1 MNHGRS
7 ILWRVTR
14 WCVVPVLVCLSMTA
28 GAAAAADLTAAVDRS
43 EASRGDQVLLTIT
56 LTGESRDLP
65 APDLPAIAGV
75 TVSRGGTSQNFQMVN
90 GAVSTSVAWTYYLRI
105 EGDQDVQV
113 PAFEAEVDG
122 EKVRSKAITI
132 RVADKGTGGRGGLG
146 QSQSTSST
154 GADAGA
160 PGPGDDHFVTLTVDR
175 DTAYVGEQI
184 VLVFRY
190 HANPYAR
197 GLDRPQYTPPRT
209 EGFWREDLPP
219 NRNYQDVIDGQ
230 RYEITEI
237 RYALF
242 PTRPGVLT
250 IEPARVT
257 IPADPFADFFSSR
270 RRRSRSAPRELSTGD
285 VAITAQALPLPRPAG
300 FSGLVSRQVDLTAKV
315 DLDTVPRGEPVSLSL
330 SLGADGSLKSIS
342 ELSWQ
347 APESV
352 QSHEAGG
359 GLDTKKDHGRMF
371 SRLTQEKVLIP
382 LAEGVLVLPPVEVV
396 YFDPSSA
403 TYASVSRKLGS
414 LFVRAGDRPVA
425 GDSPGRALRTE
436 IARLAHDLRFAHPVT
451 RGLRTRRA
459 SLTASPIWWVVL
471 LAPVVLLGVLR
482 LQLSREASRLRDPL
496 GTRRRGAWRR
506 ARSSLRVSK
515 RDGRDPDVGARI
527 IGAVYGFV
535 ADKTGR
541 SSAGMKSSH
550 ILEYATRIGRVET
563 GESLVDLVTR
573 CEAVRYGL
581 VESEQSGMDLATE
594 AESLLATLAAAAVK
608 APVVVLK
615 CLLVSL
621 MVLGITMGGEVSAQ
635 EAGTGPGADPMRL
648 MAEGV
653 RAYTDGDLGEAVA
666 RFEAAAAVSHDADVY
681 YNLGNARA
689 RRGELGYAVANYLR
703 ASRLAPRDPDIR
715 ANLAWVRSHTRDI
728 ELEGAPLPP
737 VIRQLGAILAALS
750 LDELCLLLIA
760 AFWFAALV
768 IAWAWWRTGWTPA
781 MRRLGIASGFV
792 LLAVLANSAWCWY
805 DHRVK
810 DVAVVVVA
818 EVDVRSGPETSFPVV
833 FQVHDGL
840 TLQVKA
846 RRDDWSQVTL
856 GGEWNGWLPT
866 VALTH
871 VGLRAEQGQ

>member
-1 MNHGRS
+1 MKQGRS
-7 ILWRVTR
+7 SLWRVAR
-14 WCVVPVLVCLSMTA
+14 SRVVPILVCLSLTT
-28 GAAAAADLTAAVDRS
+28 GVAAAAGLTAAVDRS

-75 TVSRGGTSQNFQMVN
+75 TVSRGGTSQNFQMIN

-105 EGDQDVQV
+105 DGDQDVQV
-113 PAFEAEVDG
+113 PAFEVEVDG
-122 EKVRSKAITI
+122 EKVSSKAITI
-132 RVADKGTGGRGGLG
+132 RVVDKGTEGSGGLG
-146 QSQSTSST
+146 RTHATSST
-154 GADAGA
+154 GTDAGA

-175 DTAYVGEQI
+175 DTAYVGEQV
-184 VLVFRY
+184 VLIFRY

-270 RRRSRSAPRELSTGD
+270 RRRSRSAPRELSTGT
-285 VAITAQALPLPRPAG
+285 VEIMVQALPLPRPAG
-300 FSGLVSRQVDLTAKV
+300 FSGLVSRQVDLTATV
-315 DLDTVPRGEPVSLSL
+315 NLDTVPRGEPVSLSL

-347 APESV
+347 APENV

-359 GLDTKKDHGRMF
+359 GLDTRKDHGRMF
-371 SRLTQEKVLIP
+371 SRLTQERVLIP
-382 LAEGVLVLPPVEVV
+382 LEEGPLDLPPVEVV
-396 YFDPSSA
+396 YFDPSSD
-403 TYASVSRKLGS
+403 TYASVSRNLGT
-414 LFVRAGDRPVA
+414 LFVQAGVRPVA
-425 GDSPGRALRTE
+425 GDSPSRVLRAE
-436 IARLAHDLRFAHPVT
+436 IERLANDLRFAHPVT
-451 RGLRTRRA
+451 RSLRTRRA
-459 SLTASPIWWVVL
+459 PLTANPIWWAAL

-482 LQLSREASRLRDPL
+482 FQLSREASRLRDPL

-506 ARSSLRVSK
+506 ARSVLRVSR

-527 IGAVYGFV
+527 VGAVYGFV

-541 SSAGMKSSH
+541 SPAGMRSSH
-550 ILEYATRIGRVET
+550 LLEYATRIGRVET
-563 GESLVDLVTR
+563 GEGLVDLVTR

-581 VESEQSGMDLATE
+581 VESEQSGPDLAKE
-594 AESLLATLAAAAVK
+594 AESLLAKLEAAAVK
-608 APVVVLK
+608 APAVVLK

-621 MVLGITMGGEVSAQ
+621 MALGITVGDEVSAQ
-635 EAGTGPGADPMRL
+635 DVGTGPGADPMRL

-653 RAYTDGDLGEAVA
+653 RAYTDGDLIEAVA
-666 RFEAAAAVSHDADVY
+666 RFEATAAVSHDADVY
-681 YNLGNARA
+681 YNLGNTRA
-689 RRGELGYAVANYLR
+689 RRGELGHAVANYLR

-728 ELEGAPLPP
+728 ELEGAPPPP
-737 VIRQLGAILAALS
+737 VIRHLGAILGALS
-750 LDELCLLLIA
+750 LDEFCLLLIA
-760 AFWFAALV
+760 ALWLAALV
-768 IAWAWWRTGWTPA
+768 IAWAWWRTGWTPV
-781 MRRLGIASGFV
+781 MRRWGLVSGFI
-792 LLAVLANSAWCWY
+792 LLAILANSAWRWY
-805 DHRVK
+805 DQRVK

-818 EVDVRSGPETSFPVV
+818 EVDVRSGPEESFPVV

-846 RRDDWSQVTL
+846 SRDDWSQVTL
-856 GGEWNGWLPT
+856 GGEWDGWLPT
-866 VALTH
+866 AALTH
-871 VGLRAEQGQ
+871 VRLRPERD

>member
-1 MNHGRS
+1 MKHGRS
-7 ILWRVTR
+7 ILWRVAR
-14 WCVVPVLVCLSMTA
+14 SRVVPVLVCLSMAA
-28 GAAAAADLTAAVDRS
+28 GVAAAADLTAAVDRS

-65 APDLPAIAGV
+65 APGLPAIDGV
-75 TVSRGGTSQNFQMVN
+75 TVSRGGTSQNFQMIN

-105 EGDQDVQV
+105 ESDQDVQI
-113 PAFEAEVDG
+113 PAFEADVDG
-122 EKVRSKAITI
+122 EKVRSTAITI
-132 RVADKGTGGRGGLG
+132 HIVDKGPGGSGGSG
-146 QSQSTSST
+146 QSPTTPPAGT
-154 GADAGA
+154 GAGE
-160 PGPGDDHFVTLTVDR
+160 DHFVTLTVDR
-175 DTAYVGEQI
+175 DTAYVGEQV

-219 NRNYQDVIDGQ
+219 NRNYQDVVGGQ

-270 RRRSRSAPRELSTGD
+270 RRRSRSAPQEISTGA
-285 VAITAQALPLPRPAG
+285 VEITVQALPLPRPAA
-300 FSGLVSRQVDLTAKV
+300 FSGLVSRQVDLTATV

-347 APESV
+347 APESM

-359 GLDTKKDHGRMF
+359 GLDTKKDHGRLF

-382 LAEGVLVLPPVEVV
+382 LEEGPLALPPVEVV

-403 TYASVSRKLGS
+403 TYASVSRNLGS
-414 LFVRAGDRPVA
+414 LFVRAGERPVA
-425 GDSPGRALRTE
+425 GDSPGRALRAE
-436 IARLAHDLRFAHPVT
+436 IERLAHDLRFAHPVT
-451 RGLRTRRA
+451 QGLRTRRA
-459 SLTASPIWWVVL
+459 SLTANPIWWAVL
-471 LAPVVLLGVLR
+471 LVPVVLLGVLR
-482 LQLSREASRLRDPL
+482 VQLSREASRLRDPL
-496 GTRRRGAWRR
+496 GTRRRGALGR
-506 ARSSLRVSK
+506 ARSVLQASR
-515 RDGRDPDVGARI
+515 RDGQDPDVGARVV
-527 IGAVYGFV
+527 GAVYGFV

-550 ILEYATRIGRVET
+550 LLEYATRIGRVDT
-563 GESLVDLVTR
+563 GERLVDLVTR

-581 VESEQSGMDLATE
+581 VESEQSCQDLAKE
-594 AESLLATLAAAAVK
+594 ADSLLASLEKAAVK

-615 CLLVSL
+615 TLIVSL
-621 MVLGITMGGEVSAQ
+621 LLLGIAAADAAMAQ
-635 EAGTGPGADPMRL
+635 DDQAGPGADPMRL

-653 RAYTDGDLGEAVA
+653 RAYTDGDLDAAVA

-689 RRGELGYAVANYLR
+689 RRGELGHAVANYLR
-703 ASRLAPRDPDIR
+703 AGRLAPRDPDIR
-715 ANLAWVRSHTRDI
+715 ANLAWVRSHTQDI

-737 VIRQLGAILAALS
+737 VIRQLGAILVALS

-760 AFWFAALV
+760 ALWFAALV

-781 MRRLGIASGFV
+781 MRRLGMVSGFI
-792 LLAVLANSAWCWY
+792 LLAILANSAWRWY

-818 EVDVRSGPETSFPVV
+818 EADVRSGPETSFPVV

-856 GGEWNGWLPT
+856 GGEWNGWLPSE
-866 VALTH
+866 ALVH
-871 VGLRAEQGQ
+871 VGLRPERDQ